1 MALRCGVPS
10 LVIPFAYDQP
20 DNAAR
25 LRRLGVALTMPRNGI
40 SSELLASRLGRILDR
55 EQMREEALRL
65 ATRITPEE
73 DMEQTIAALEAVA
86 LSA

>member
-1 MALRCGVPS
+1 
-10 LVIPFAYDQP
+10 
-20 DNAAR
+20 
-25 LRRLGVALTMPRNGI
+25 MPRNGI